1 MAETKTMKEKV
12 ALVTGAGMGIGL
24 ACAEAFARAGY
35 ITVLSDINEPK
46 VQAERLVAEG
56 YKATAYRLDVS
67 DTQAVKEMID
77 WIIATYGRLGKPE
90 EIADAV
96 LWLCSPQA
104 TYMNGH
110 GLIVDGSITIK

>member
-1 MAETKTMKEKV
+1 MAETKTMEEKV

-46 VQAERLVAEG
+46 VQAEKLIAEG
-56 YKATAYRLDVS
+56 YKATTYRLNVS

-77 WIIATYGRLGKPE
+77 WIMSTYGRL
-90 EIADAV
+90 DAA
-96 LWLCSPQA
+96 LNLS
-104 TYMNGH
+104 
-110 GLIVDGSITIK
+110 LIHI

>member
-35 ITVLSDINEPK
+35 ITVF
-46 VQAERLVAEG
+46 
-56 YKATAYRLDVS
+56 
-67 DTQAVKEMID
+67 TQAVKEMID

-110 GLIVDGSITIK
+110 GLIVDGGITIK